1 MEIKVSECVRRNLCV
16 DCDNTNCWFYGS
28 IMADCP
34 KYHCDRVEDLFED
47 CESCAF
53 IKEFQ
58 EDMRKIYA
66 EEI

>member
-1 MEIKVSECVRRNLCV
+1 MEIKISECVRRNLCV
-16 DCDNTNCWFYGS
+16 DCDNTDCSAHGD
-28 IMADCP
+28 IRADCP
-34 KYHCDRVEDLFED
+34 KYHCDRVGDLFED

-66 EEI
+66 EEV